1 MLVAGKS
8 YLRARPKFSLK
19 QRVWVQVSAPCGSA
33 QPNKIQ
39 LESSLIFVATT
50 PFAVNAFLRT
60 HLLALAEIHDV
71 TLCVNT
77 TAYPLV
83 DEVARAV
90 RVRHIDIAR
99 KIAPWQDLRV
109 LFQLLRCFREIRP
122 SSVHSLTPK
131 AGLLAMLAG
140 WLARVPWRFHTF
152 TGQVWATRTGAA
164 RALLKGIDRLIA
176 LCASQVFAD
185 SSSQCRFLEDEG
197 VVRLG
202 GVTVLGQGSVAGVDL
217 ARFRPDPAA
226 RAVLRAET
234 GVADAV
240 PVFLFVGRLVRD
252 KGVFDLVEAF
262 AALSA
267 RHGQWELWM
276 VGPDEDGLQAR
287 LQAEGER
294 LGARIRWFGPTPGP
308 ERYMAAAD
316 VFVLPSYREGFGSV
330 VIEAAACGI
339 PTIAY
344 RIDGVV
350 DAIVED
356 RTGHFVAK
364 RDIGELAKAM
374 ERLGSVPEMVGEL
387 GEAARQ
393 RAIDDFSSL
402 TVSAAWLAFYGS
414 VLKESA

>member
-1 MLVAGKS
+1 MRHALV
-8 YLRARPKFSLK
+8 
-19 QRVWVQVSAPCGSA
+19 
-33 QPNKIQ
+33 
-39 LESSLIFVATT
+39 FVATT

-60 HLLALAEIHDV
+60 HLLALAETHDV

-83 DEVARAV
+83 DDVARAV

-99 KIAPWQDLRV
+99 KIAPWQDLRA
-109 LFQLLRCFREIRP
+109 LFQLLRCFRKIRP
-122 SSVHSLTPK
+122 ATVHSLTPK

-140 WLARVPWRFHTF
+140 SLARVPWRFHTF
-152 TGQVWATRTGAA
+152 TGQVWANKTGVGKF
-164 RALLKGIDRLIA
+164 LLKGIDRLIA
-176 LCASQVFAD
+176 LCARRVFAD
-185 SSSQCRFLEDEG
+185 SASQCRFLEEEG
-197 VVRLG
+197 VVRRG

-226 RAVLRAET
+226 RAALRAET
-234 GVADAV
+234 EVADAV
-240 PVFLFVGRLVRD
+240 PIFLFVGRLVRD

-262 AALSA
+262 ATLNA

-276 VGPDEDGLQAR
+276 VGPDEEDLQAT
-287 LQAEGER
+287 LQIEGER
-294 LGARIRWFGPTPGP
+294 LGARIRWFGPTPTP
-308 ERYMAAAD
+308 ECYMAAAD

-350 DAIVED
+350 DAIVENH
-356 RTGHFVAK
+356 TGCFVAK
-364 RDIGELAKAM
+364 GNIEELAQAM
-374 ERLGSVPEMVGEL
+374 ERLGSEPEMLSDL
-387 GEAARQ
+387 GDAALR
-393 RAIDDFSSL
+393 RAVEHFSSS

>member
-1 MLVAGKS
+1 MRHALV
-8 YLRARPKFSLK
+8 
-19 QRVWVQVSAPCGSA
+19 
-33 QPNKIQ
+33 
-39 LESSLIFVATT
+39 FVATT

-60 HLLALAEIHDV
+60 HLLALAETHDV

-83 DEVARAV
+83 DDVARAV

-99 KIAPWQDLRV
+99 KISPWQDLRA
-109 LFQLLRCFREIRP
+109 LFQLLHCFWEIRP
-122 SSVHSLTPK
+122 ATVHSLTPK

-152 TGQVWATRTGAA
+152 TGQVWATKTGIG
-164 RALLKGIDRLIA
+164 RSVLKGIDRLIA
-176 LCASQVFAD
+176 MCASRVFAD
-185 SSSQCRFLEDEG
+185 SASQCRFLEAEG
-197 VVRLG
+197 VVRYG
-202 GVTVLGQGSVAGVDL
+202 GVNVLGQGSMAGVDL

-226 RAVLRAET
+226 RAALRAET

-252 KGVFDLVEAF
+252 KGIFDLVEAF
-262 AALSA
+262 ATLNV

-276 VGPDEDGLQAR
+276 VGPDEDGLQAS

-294 LGARIRWFGPTPGP
+294 LGARIRWFGPTPTP

-339 PTIAY
+339 PTITY

-350 DAIVED
+350 DAIIENH
-356 RTGHFVAK
+356 TGCFVAK
-364 RDIGELAKAM
+364 GNIEELAQAM
-374 ERLGSVPEMVGEL
+374 ERLGSDPDMSRNL
-387 GEAARQ
+387 GEAARR
-393 RAIDDFSSL
+393 RAVEGFSSSA
-402 TVSAAWLAFYGS
+402 VSAAWLAFY
-414 VLKESA
+414 

>member
-1 MLVAGKS
+1 MRHALV
-8 YLRARPKFSLK
+8 
-19 QRVWVQVSAPCGSA
+19 
-33 QPNKIQ
+33 
-39 LESSLIFVATT
+39 FVATT

-60 HLLALAEIHDV
+60 HLLALAETHDV

-83 DEVARAV
+83 DDVARAV

-99 KIAPWQDLRV
+99 KISPWQDLRA
-109 LFQLLRCFREIRP
+109 LFQLLHCFWEIRP
-122 SSVHSLTPK
+122 ATVHSLTPK

-152 TGQVWATRTGAA
+152 TGQVWATKTGIG
-164 RALLKGIDRLIA
+164 RSVLKGIDRLIA
-176 LCASQVFAD
+176 MCASRVFAD
-185 SSSQCRFLEDEG
+185 SASQCRFLEAEG
-197 VVRLG
+197 VVRYG
-202 GVTVLGQGSVAGVDL
+202 GVNVLGQGSMAGVDL

-226 RAVLRAET
+226 RAALRAET

-252 KGVFDLVEAF
+252 KGIFDLVEAF
-262 AALSA
+262 ATLNV

-276 VGPDEDGLQAR
+276 VGPDEDGLQAS

-294 LGARIRWFGPTPGP
+294 LGARIRWFGPTPTP

-350 DAIVED
+350 DAIIENH
-356 RTGHFVAK
+356 TGCFVAK
-364 RDIGELAKAM
+364 GNIEELAQAM
-374 ERLGSVPEMVGEL
+374 ERLGSDPDMSRNL
-387 GEAARQ
+387 GEAARR
-393 RAIDDFSSL
+393 RAVEGFSSSA
-402 TVSAAWLAFYGS
+402 VSAAWLAFYGS

>member
-1 MLVAGKS
+1 MKQSLV
-8 YLRARPKFSLK
+8 
-19 QRVWVQVSAPCGSA
+19 
-33 QPNKIQ
+33 
-39 LESSLIFVATT
+39 FVATT

-60 HLLALAEIHDV
+60 HLLALAETYEV

-83 DEVARAV
+83 DDVARAV
-90 RVRHIDIAR
+90 QVRHIDIAR
-99 KIAPWQDLRV
+99 KIAPGQDLRA
-109 LFQLLRCFREIRP
+109 LFQLLRSFREIRP
-122 SSVHSLTPK
+122 ATVHSLTPK

-140 WLARVPWRFHTF
+140 LLAGVPWRFHTF
-152 TGQVWATRTGAA
+152 TGQVWANKNGVGKL
-164 RALLKGIDRLIA
+164 LLKGIDRLIA

-185 SSSQCRFLEDEG
+185 SASQCRFLETER
-197 VVRLG
+197 VVRRD

-226 RAVLRAET
+226 RAALRTET

-252 KGVFDLVEAF
+252 KGTFDLVEAF
-262 AALSA
+262 ATLNAQ
-267 RHGQWELWM
+267 HGQWELWM
-276 VGPDEDGLQAR
+276 VGPDEEGLQAS

-294 LGARIRWFGPTPGP
+294 LGARIRWFGPTPTP
-308 ERYMAAAD
+308 ERYMASAD

-350 DAIVED
+350 DAIVENH
-356 RTGHFVAK
+356 TGCFVVK
-364 RDIGELAKAM
+364 GNIEELAQAM
-374 ERLGSVPEMVGEL
+374 ERLGSEPEMLSDL
-387 GEAARQ
+387 GDAARR
-393 RAIDDFSSL
+393 RAVEHYSSSA
-402 TVSAAWLAFYGS
+402 VSAAWLAFYGS
-414 VLKESA
+414 VLKETA

>member
-1 MLVAGKS
+1 MRHALV
-8 YLRARPKFSLK
+8 
-19 QRVWVQVSAPCGSA
+19 
-33 QPNKIQ
+33 
-39 LESSLIFVATT
+39 FVATT

-60 HLLALAEIHDV
+60 HLLALAETHDV

-83 DEVARAV
+83 DDVARAV

-99 KIAPWQDLRV
+99 MIAPLQDLRA

-122 SSVHSLTPK
+122 ATVHSLTPK

-140 WLARVPWRFHTF
+140 WLARVPLRFHTF
-152 TGQVWATRTGAA
+152 TGQVWANKTGVG
-164 RALLKGIDRLIA
+164 RFLLKGIDRLIA
-176 LCASQVFAD
+176 LCARRVFAD
-185 SSSQCRFLEDEG
+185 SASQCRFLEEEG
-197 VVRLG
+197 VVRRG

-217 ARFRPDPAA
+217 ARFRPDPVA
-226 RAVLRAET
+226 RAALRAET
-234 GVADAV
+234 GVADVV
-240 PVFLFVGRLVRD
+240 PIFLFVGRLVRD
-252 KGVFDLVEAF
+252 KGIFDLVEAF
-262 AALSA
+262 ATLNA

-276 VGPDEDGLQAR
+276 VGPDEEDLQAT
-287 LQAEGER
+287 LQIEGER
-294 LGARIRWFGPTPGP
+294 LGARIRWFGPTPAP

-350 DAIVED
+350 DAIVENH
-356 RTGHFVAK
+356 TGCFVAK
-364 RDIGELAKAM
+364 GNVEELAQAM
-374 ERLGSVPEMVGEL
+374 ERLGSDPEMLSDL
-387 GEAARQ
+387 GEAAHR
-393 RAIDDFSSL
+393 RAVEHFSSS

-414 VLKESA
+414 VLEESA

>member
-1 MLVAGKS
+1 MKHALV
-8 YLRARPKFSLK
+8 
-19 QRVWVQVSAPCGSA
+19 
-33 QPNKIQ
+33 
-39 LESSLIFVATT
+39 FVATT

-60 HLLALAEIHDV
+60 HLLALAETHDV

-83 DEVARAV
+83 DDVARAV

-99 KIAPWQDLRV
+99 KIASLQDLRA
-109 LFQLLRCFREIRP
+109 LFQLVRCFREIRP
-122 SSVHSLTPK
+122 ATVHSLTPK

-140 WLARVPWRFHTF
+140 WLARVPLRFHTF
-152 TGQVWATRTGAA
+152 TGQVWANKTGVG
-164 RALLKGIDRLIA
+164 RFLLKGIDRLIA
-176 LCASQVFAD
+176 LCARQVFAD
-185 SSSQCRFLEDEG
+185 SASQCRFLEEEG
-197 VVRLG
+197 VVRRG

-226 RAVLRAET
+226 RAALRAET

-240 PVFLFVGRLVRD
+240 PIFLFVGRLVRD

-262 AALSA
+262 ATLNAQ
-267 RHGQWELWM
+267 HGQWELWM
-276 VGPDEDGLQAR
+276 VGPDEEDLQAT
-287 LQAEGER
+287 LQTEGER
-294 LGARIRWFGPTPGP
+294 LGACIRWFGPTPAP

-344 RIDGVV
+344 RIVGVV
-350 DAIVED
+350 DAIVENH
-356 RTGHFVAK
+356 TGCFVAK
-364 RDIGELAKAM
+364 GNVEEFAQAM
-374 ERLGSVPEMVGEL
+374 ERLGSDPEMLSDL
-387 GEAARQ
+387 GEAAHR
-393 RAIDDFSSL
+393 RAVEDYSSS

>member
-1 MLVAGKS
+1 MKHALV
-8 YLRARPKFSLK
+8 
-19 QRVWVQVSAPCGSA
+19 
-33 QPNKIQ
+33 
-39 LESSLIFVATT
+39 FVATT

-60 HLLALAEIHDV
+60 HLLALAETHDV

-83 DEVARAV
+83 DDVARAV

-99 KIAPWQDLRV
+99 KIASLQDLRA
-109 LFQLLRCFREIRP
+109 LFQLVRCFREIRP
-122 SSVHSLTPK
+122 ATVHSLTPK

-152 TGQVWATRTGAA
+152 TGQVWATKTGIG
-164 RALLKGIDRLIA
+164 RSLLKSIDRLIA
-176 LCASQVFAD
+176 LCARRVFAD
-185 SSSQCRFLEDEG
+185 SASQCRFLEEEG
-197 VVRLG
+197 VVRRG

-226 RAVLRAET
+226 RAALRAET

-240 PVFLFVGRLVRD
+240 PIFLFVGRLVRD

-262 AALSA
+262 ATLNA

-276 VGPDEDGLQAR
+276 VGPDEEDLQAT
-287 LQAEGER
+287 LQIEGER
-294 LGARIRWFGPTPGP
+294 LGARIRWFGPMPAP

-350 DAIVED
+350 DAIVENH
-356 RTGHFVAK
+356 TGCFVAK
-364 RDIGELAKAM
+364 GNVEEFAQAM
-374 ERLGSVPEMVGEL
+374 ERLGSDPEMLSDL
-387 GEAARQ
+387 GEAAHR
-393 RAIDDFSSL
+393 RAVKDYSSS